1 MKNVLLCFSLFA
13 CLFSCQNS
21 PKNVSSDYKN
31 QEVRIDTIAFF
42 EEFLERKHCISQ
54 GKDTLCAT
62 GNALAIQ
69 IENGPN
75 QAVANKIQTQLQK
88 EISGDSMTVAAYL
101 EDFILGVN
109 YLLEDENEYWP
120 AYFAVD
126 VIQDV
131 ALNNKFLMTGTTH
144 HHMEEGGAHGNYYSQ
159 DFNFDINT
167 GENLNWRT
175 LFTDTL
181 QLYKLAEKTLWED
194 VQEQDEGIEIDLL
207 DFYDFPDDNF
217 YLPNNFLIEEN
228 SCSFLY
234 TVYEIGPYVLGET
247 EIVLPYEKIKP
258 LVKEGTAFS
267 DFLKTVEL

>member
-1 MKNVLLCFSLFA
+1 MKNLLLCFSLFA

-21 PKNVSSDYKN
+21 PKNVSNDSKN

-42 EEFLERKHCISQ
+42 EDFLERKHCINQ
-54 GKDTLCAT
+54 GQDTLCAT

-75 QAVANKIQTQLQK
+75 QTVANKIQTQLQR

-101 EDFILGVN
+101 EDFIVSVN

-120 AYFAVD
+120 AYYAID

-159 DFNFDINT
+159 DFNFDIKT
-167 GENLNWRT
+167 GENLDWRE

-207 DFYDFPDDNF
+207 DFYDFPDDKF

-228 SCSFLY
+228 SFSFLY

-258 LVKEGTAFS
+258 LVKEGTVFS
-267 DFLKTVEL
+267 EFLKTVEL